1 MCSYSTVGLLGVL
14 MTGMAACGGSG
25 LTLPGDG
32 APPSLRAIS
41 GDGQQ
46 GTVGSRLPEPL
57 VVRLTDGAAHPLSG
71 VALRFEFQSEFP
83 AATIDPATPATND
96 SGFASVEVRLGSAE
110 GPQTVVARLDDNASS
125 DQVRATFGVTA
136 VGKKHGPGHEDEHG
150 STPPGNGNGQGQHDD
165 KHGHDD
171 HGHDHGHED
180 EGD

>member
-1 MCSYSTVGLLGVL
+1 MCSYSTIGLLSALIMG
-14 MTGMAACGGSG
+14 MTACGGSG

-32 APPSLRAIS
+32 GPPSLRAIS

-57 VVRLTDGAAHPLSG
+57 VVRLTDGAARPLPG

-83 AATIDPATPATND
+83 SAKFDPATPATND

-125 DQVRATFGVTA
+125 DQVRATFGITA
-136 VGKKHGPGHEDEHG
+136 VAKKHGAGSGDEA
-150 STPPGNGNGQGQHDD
+150 STGPGNG
-165 KHGHDD
+165 HGH
-171 HGHDHGHED
+171 GHHED
-180 EGD
+180 D